1 VRLRKP
7 ATREVDVLSA
17 KTHVQECRLVIVMA
31 GVTPKVVHLL
41 TLEFV
46 LDPLPIRRVPN
57 QRKDGSDPLDQHGSL
72 RSISIVECGL
82 RSPISVSRLV
92 TVCDPYLN
100 TIIPVRISQQLLEP
114 RSV

>member
-1 VRLRKP
+1 MRLRKP

-31 GVTPKVVHLL
+31 GVIPEVVHLL

-46 LDPLPIRRVPN
+46 LDSLPIGRIPN
-57 QRKDGSDPLDQHGSL
+57 QRKDRSDPLDQHGSL

-82 RSPISVSRLV
+82 
-92 TVCDPYLN
+92 N
-100 TIIPVRISQQLLEP
+100 TIIPVGISQQLLEP